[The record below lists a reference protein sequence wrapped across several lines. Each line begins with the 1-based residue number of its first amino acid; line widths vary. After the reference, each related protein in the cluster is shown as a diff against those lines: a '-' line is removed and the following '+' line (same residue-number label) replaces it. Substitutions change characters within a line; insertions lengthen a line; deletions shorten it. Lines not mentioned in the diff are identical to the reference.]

1 MMVNTV
7 TNETTPQ
14 SALQSAEKVMPTL
27 RATEK
32 TSKAEMGKLID
43 QVEKNIGQIGHFAR
57 VYGEKGTKGR
67 FAVFNEPVTFAQ
79 EGEGEKAV
87 YDIGLVCA
95 TPDGFKSYQFPN
107 IAASKLE
114 GEKFRLG
121 NRIKEMDNVANKE
134 KIVPEYAVRGRE
146 QGVYVG
152 GYFGLNLTDV
162 NDQSIVVNAIELS
175 IAKAQEGPKKII
187 AKNQQTI
194 KIATS
199 AQAAITRPALSK

>member
-1 MMVNTV
+1 MIDRD
-7 TNETTPQ
+7 Q
-14 SALQSAEKVMPTL
+14 ALSAHDVLQHADKIIPTL

-32 TSKAEMGKLID
+32 TSKVEMQKLID
-43 QVEKNIGQIGHFAR
+43 QVEKNIGQIGPFAR

-121 NRIKEMDNVANKE
+121 NKIEEMDNVANKE

-162 NDQSIVVNAIELS
+162 NDQSIVVNAIESS
-175 IAKAQEGPKKII
+175 IAKAQEGPIKTIANNRQVIGMATNAQATI
-187 AKNQQTI
+187 AKSVI
-194 KIATS
+194 K
-199 AQAAITRPALSK
+199 

>member
-1 MMVNTV
+1 MIDRD
-7 TNETTPQ
+7 Q
-14 SALQSAEKVMPTL
+14 ALSAHDVLQHADKIIPTL

-32 TSKAEMGKLID
+32 TRKVEMQKLID

-121 NRIKEMDNVANKE
+121 NKIEEMDNVANKE

-146 QGVYVG
+146 QGIYVG

-162 NDQSIVVNAIELS
+162 NDQSIVVNAIESS
-175 IAKAQEGPKKII
+175 IAKAQEGPIKTIANNRQVIGMATNAQATI
-187 AKNQQTI
+187 AKSVI
-194 KIATS
+194 K
-199 AQAAITRPALSK
+199 

>member
-1 MMVNTV
+1 MIDRD
-7 TNETTPQ
+7 Q
-14 SALQSAEKVMPTL
+14 ALSAHDVLQHADKIIPTL

-32 TSKAEMGKLID
+32 TRKVEMQKLID
-43 QVEKNIGQIGHFAR
+43 QVEKNIGQIGPFAR

-121 NRIKEMDNVANKE
+121 NKIEEMDNVANKE

-162 NDQSIVVNAIELS
+162 NDQSIVVNAIESS
-175 IAKAQEGPKKII
+175 IAKAQEGPIKTIANNRQVIGMATNAQATI
-187 AKNQQTI
+187 AKSVI
-194 KIATS
+194 K
-199 AQAAITRPALSK
+199 

>member
-1 MMVNTV
+1 MIDRD
-7 TNETTPQ
+7 Q
-14 SALQSAEKVMPTL
+14 ALSAHDVLQHADKIIPTL

-32 TSKAEMGKLID
+32 TRKVEMQKLID
-43 QVEKNIGQIGHFAR
+43 QVEKNIGQIGPFAR

-121 NRIKEMDNVANKE
+121 NKIEEMDNVANKE

-146 QGVYVG
+146 QGIYVG

-162 NDQSIVVNAIELS
+162 NDQSIVVNAIESS
-175 IAKAQEGPKKII
+175 IAKAQEGPIKTIANNRQVIGMATNAQATI
-187 AKNQQTI
+187 AKSVI
-194 KIATS
+194 K
-199 AQAAITRPALSK
+199 

>member
-1 MMVNTV
+1 MVNTV

-43 QVEKNIGQIGHFAR
+43 QVEKNIGQIGPFAR

-121 NRIKEMDNVANKE
+121 NKIEEMDNVANKE

-162 NDQSIVVNAIELS
+162 NDQSIVVNAIESS
-175 IAKAQEGPKKII
+175 IAKAQEGPIKTIANNRQVIGMATNAQATI
-187 AKNQQTI
+187 AKSVI
-194 KIATS
+194 K
-199 AQAAITRPALSK
+199 

>member
-14 SALQSAEKVMPTL
+14 DALQSAEKVMPTL

-32 TSKAEMGKLID
+32 TSKVEMQKLID
-43 QVEKNIGQIGHFAR
+43 QVEKNIGQIGPFAR

-121 NRIKEMDNVANKE
+121 NKIEEMDNVANKE

-146 QGVYVG
+146 QGIYVG

-162 NDQSIVVNAIELS
+162 NDQSIVVNAIESS
-175 IAKAQEGPKKII
+175 IAKAQEGPIKTIANNRQVIGMATNAQATI
-187 AKNQQTI
+187 AKSVI
-194 KIATS
+194 K
-199 AQAAITRPALSK
+199 

>member
-1 MMVNTV
+1 MVNTV

-121 NRIKEMDNVANKE
+121 NKIEEMDNVANKE

-146 QGVYVG
+146 QGIYVG

-162 NDQSIVVNAIELS
+162 NDQSIVVNAIESS
-175 IAKAQEGPKKII
+175 IAKAQEGPIKTIANNRQVIGMATNAQATI
-187 AKNQQTI
+187 AKSVI
-194 KIATS
+194 K
-199 AQAAITRPALSK
+199 

>member
-1 MMVNTV
+1 MIDRD
-7 TNETTPQ
+7 Q
-14 SALQSAEKVMPTL
+14 ALSAHDVLQHADKIIPTL

-32 TSKAEMGKLID
+32 TRKVEMQKLID
-43 QVEKNIGQIGHFAR
+43 QVEKNIGQIGPFAR

-146 QGVYVG
+146 QGIYVG

-162 NDQSIVVNAIELS
+162 NDQSIVVNAIESS
-175 IAKAQEGPKKII
+175 IAKAQEGPIKTIANNRQVIGMATNAQATI
-187 AKNQQTI
+187 AKSVI
-194 KIATS
+194 K
-199 AQAAITRPALSK
+199 